1 MDVVWWGAEVTAEWL
16 VGAVCLGSQ
25 YIALLDMVEGLLF
38 QEYPSI
44 VQVVSHCT
52 SDTSA
57 GPGLGS
63 SVPATR
69 VSSQGSGSF
78 LVEGQGQSWVCL
90 GPGCMLPRFSRFS
103 LSNFIQAAD
112 HPCVGEALVAG
123 SQGVW
128 SPGRIHSQCNDVYW
142 LKKASGWDGSSG
154 VQVSTLVRIQKIL
167 ISIHPL
173 GGREIVC
180 VGGDLASF
188 CQFDVWH
195 LNLVVETLHCPPPLF
210 LGIF

>member
-1 MDVVWWGAEVTAEWL
+1 M
-16 VGAVCLGSQ
+16 
-25 YIALLDMVEGLLF
+25 
-38 QEYPSI
+38 
-44 VQVVSHCT
+44 
-52 SDTSA
+52 
-57 GPGLGS
+57 
-63 SVPATR
+63 
-69 VSSQGSGSF
+69 
-78 LVEGQGQSWVCL
+78 EGQGQSWVCL

-128 SPGRIHSQCNDVYW
+128 SPGRTHSQCNDVYW

-180 VGGDLASF
+180 VWGVLASF

-195 LNLVVETLHCPPPLF
+195 LDLVVETSHCPPPLF
-210 LGIF
+210 LASSRLSSPVLLFPSSAAGP